1 MSDLISQPDA
11 KPTRK
16 VALAAVIGPPL
27 AAALYALLYMT
38 AIEIPEVI
46 AAPLGALAA
55 AAVGY
60 WVKERA
66 PVDEPGPGRNRA

>member
-38 AIEIPEVI
+38 GIEIPEVI
-46 AAPLGALAA
+46 AAPVGALAA
-55 AAVGY
+55 AVVGY

-66 PVDEPGPGRNRA
+66 PEAWIGTGRDRA